1 MSVTTT
7 ASQKIRN
14 ILNHRNLVHNIL
26 QSPYSYSLGD
36 EETIDTE
43 TSQIFE
49 LSKLNK
55 SVPNLNEN
63 VLLNGYVP
71 KSPLKHIVDIF
82 NIPIA
87 LLKNITVSLL
97 AFYSV
102 PSLYSVP
109 KNRTI
114 VYEIVSVK
122 KLFARV
128 QKIALVLQK
137 FIELGGNSETI
148 SSLKIIL
155 DDMKRS
161 VKDYKLLKES
171 IGNKIMLPESEIQKI
186 NSRVRNTP
194 FEILMTPKE
203 QMEIKESI
211 VQEQINQQLE
221 TLLCELNYIFSSID
235 GLSRIV
241 GNIEETRQINL
252 STKLNEFLKEVVNED
267 FDNKLKEVITYANVK
282 NELDAQK
289 TQLEIEIEQ
298 RLLNIKKLM
307 VGLEQYDDIF
317 TTCSI
322 ENSPHSSPK
331 SSPHS
336 SPKSSPY
343 SMPSSRAI
351 STEPENSLVL
361 KPSLTK
367 MHWSPRKSSNISHPV
382 VFTSIPT
389 PIMTRKRLHPTEENS
404 RKKARNSKSKSKSRS
419 PFSID
424 GGKRKTSKT
433 KNGNNIYK

>member
-14 ILNHRNLVHNIL
+14 ILNHRILVNNIL
-26 QSPYSYSLGD
+26 QSPSSYSLGD
-36 EETIDTE
+36 AETIDTE
-43 TSQIFE
+43 TGQIFE

-97 AFYSV
+97 SFYSV

-114 VYEIVSVK
+114 IYEIVSVK

-155 DDMKRS
+155 DDMKQS
-161 VKDYKLLKES
+161 VKDYELLKES
-171 IGNKIMLPESEIQKI
+171 IENKIMLPESEIQKI
-186 NSRVRNTP
+186 NSRVKKTP
-194 FEILMTPKE
+194 FELLMTPKE
-203 QMEIKESI
+203 QMEIKESV

-235 GLSRIV
+235 GLSRIISRIV
-241 GNIEETRQINL
+241 GNIEETKKHNL
-252 STKLNEFLKEVVNED
+252 YTKLNEFLKEVVNED

-282 NELDAQK
+282 NELYAQK

-322 ENSPHSSPK
+322 EN
-331 SSPHS
+331 SPHS